1 MLCAG
6 DEIDARLGRRRQIVL
21 ALGIGGDQRGRA
33 IPVFRRVVDVE
44 QLRHGT
50 ERACAIE
57 HGGLGAGD
65 RIARRRGGERKVVGR
80 IDVVFEHAE
89 MPGRHREAIVEAALA
104 AARDMDE
111 RAVEHRLAV
120 LVDIEAAQQHG
131 LDQTAGLRDAE
142 DRGLL
147 RRRRSFQRIVAQV
160 GQEIADARHAE
171 RDDDRIAR
179 RVGELIDASRLEAAV
194 ELDLGRRAAA
204 RRVERTTTPS
214 RAITVLRAVR
224 PIAPGELRRRRRLR
238 WPADRRCRAGR

>member
-1 MLCAG
+1 MPRCALHADIMLRTG
-6 DEIDARLGRRRQIVL
+6 DVIDARLGRRRQIAL
-21 ALGIGGDQRGRA
+21 AFRIGRDQRGRA

-44 QLRHGT
+44 QLRHGA

-80 IDVVFEHAE
+80 VDVVFQHAE

-104 AARDMDE
+104 AARDVNE

-131 LDQTAGLRDAE
+131 LDQAARLRDAE

-147 RRRRSFQRIVAQV
+147 RRRRAFQRVVAQV
-160 GQEIADARHAE
+160 GHEIADARHAE

-179 RVGELIDASRLEAAV
+179 RVGELIDASRLEAAL
-194 ELDLGRRAAA
+194 EPDLGRRAATRGLDERPRLTRDHGAA
-204 RRVERTTTPS
+204 RRP
-214 RAITVLRAVR
+214 
-224 PIAPGELRRRRRLR
+224 
-238 WPADRRCRAGR
+238 AGRAR